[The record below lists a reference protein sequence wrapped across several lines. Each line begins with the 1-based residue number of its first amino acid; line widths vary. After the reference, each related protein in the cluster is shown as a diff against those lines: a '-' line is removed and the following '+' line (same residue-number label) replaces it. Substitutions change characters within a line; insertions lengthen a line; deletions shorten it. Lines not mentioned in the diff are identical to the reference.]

1 MKSLAFEWVTNK
13 FNKRDWNEMDET
25 LLLGNGSRVFEHCTA
40 VFTDELFQ
48 IERSNGA
55 VEIKEAAPKRRKVK
69 PDCNQQKNDQN
80 KTF

>member
-1 MKSLAFEWVTNK
+1 
-13 FNKRDWNEMDET
+13 MDET

-55 VEIKEAAPKRRKVK
+55 VEIKEAAPK
-69 PDCNQQKNDQN
+69 
-80 KTF
+80 